1 MLPQREFE
9 AILYV
14 DPGLMSLPSA
24 VAADVVGAE
33 PLTGGVAND
42 VWRLTLADGSHL
54 VLKGTSNAPATL
66 FPIEAQ
72 GLRVLAEPGGLQV
85 PRVIEVSARHL
96 LLESLE
102 ADLPGTD
109 AYWEAAGRAVAAL
122 HSVRGDRFG
131 WDSDGWLGLLP
142 QENGWMDD
150 GHEFFAERR
159 ILRYVREPKVRQAL
173 DAADVAGLERICAR
187 LPELVPPA
195 PAVLNHGDLW
205 QGNMVATVGGEPAF
219 IDPAVCWM
227 WAESELSMLY
237 CTAPPPER
245 FFGAYQE
252 ISPPADGWRERM
264 PLLHLREHLSALAHF
279 GAVGNHVAEIRA
291 VIRAFS

>member
-1 MLPQREFE
+1 MLSKSEIE

-14 DPGLMSLPSA
+14 DLGLRSLPGA
-24 VAADVVGAE
+24 VVADVVGAE
-33 PLTGGVAND
+33 SLTGGMAHD

-54 VLKGTSNAPATL
+54 VLKGSPRAPATL
-66 FPIEAQ
+66 FPFEAE

-85 PRVIEVSARHL
+85 PRVIEVSERHL
-96 LLESLE
+96 LMESLE

-122 HSVRGDRFG
+122 HSVRGGRFG
-131 WDSDGWLGLLP
+131 WESDGWLGLLP
-142 QENGWMDD
+142 QENGWMGD
-150 GHEFFAERR
+150 GHGFFAERR
-159 ILRYVREPKVRQAL
+159 ILRYLREPKVCQAL
-173 DAADVAGLERICAR
+173 DAADVAGLESICAR

-205 QGNMVATVGGEPAF
+205 HGNMVASVGGEPAF
-219 IDPAVCWM
+219 IDPAVCWL
-227 WAESELSMLY
+227 WAESDLSMLY

-245 FFGAYQE
+245 FLGAYQE
-252 ISPPADGWRERM
+252 ISPLADGWRERM
-264 PLLHLREHLSALAHF
+264 PLLHLREHLSVLAHF